1 MEQWNA
7 LAEQLKNFIKPELL
21 ILIPV
26 LYWIGY
32 AVKRSTVDHRG
43 NRDRAVRLVCMRNRI
58 ADIVKRIYVCNAGD
72 SLCRG
77 KRICKSADKAKH
89 EKGEAV
95 INDRRRIFGDAG
107 HCLVRVTWSDRG
119 GRNAAAEAERDN

>member
-32 AVKRSTVDHRG
+32 AVKRSKV
-43 NRDRAVRLVCMRNRI
+43 
-58 ADIVKRIYVCNAGD
+58 ADEWIP
-72 SLCRG
+72 
-77 KRICKSADKAKH
+77 
-89 EKGEAV
+89 
-95 INDRRRIFGDAG
+95 
-107 HCLVRVTWSDRG
+107 
-119 GRNAAAEAERDN
+119 

>member
-32 AVKRSTVDHRG
+32 AVKRSKV
-43 NRDRAVRLVCMRNRI
+43 
-58 ADIVKRIYVCNAGD
+58 ADEWIPWIIGVTGIVLSGLYVCGTE
-72 SLCRG
+72 SLTLL
-77 KRICKSADKAKH
+77 S
-89 EKGEAV
+89 V
-95 INDRRRIFGDAG
+95 FTS
-107 HCLVRVTWSDRG
+107 VTQGILCAWASVFV
-119 GRNAAAEAERDN
+119 NS